1 MERNGT
7 EKYSDEITIES
18 ILDNIKGRY
27 EVGLLDVSEYRGSLR
42 TISNMVNKRLDVL
55 AGDELKRWDQRPNQ
69 YDEFIKN
76 FNE

>member
-1 MERNGT
+1 MER
-7 EKYSDEITIES
+7 ITIES
-18 ILDNIKGRY
+18 ILDNITIQY
-27 EVGLLDVSEYRGSLR
+27 EVGLLHESEYRGSLR

-69 YDEFIKN
+69 YDQFIKN